1 MGGEYAP
8 RRRQSAAPAGKRAAP
23 AASGEQASGTRPA
36 GIRSERRRIDL
47 PGAIREKMESAF
59 GMDMSSLRLGE
70 NPALEGFG
78 AEAIAQGDRIDF
90 APGTPPLNTRPGQEL
105 LGHELSH
112 IAGQARGEV
121 RGRGLLLDRGPEAR
135 ADREGAL
142 AAAGEAVYSGSAAAV
157 PIPAAAAPMQ
167 AKLTAREW
175 TNVALDTA
183 ALGTDIDSLLTTDYE
198 EKQDAQPSGGEGK
211 SPAASERSGEAA
223 QQPDAP
229 AVIKKNLAG
238 LNHDSAG
245 GKANDYAAA
254 GVNTLAGLTNT
265 GLGIADTAGS
275 ASVGDRAGTA
285 AGIFDSAAGLSD
297 AAGGALGLTD
307 LIGYKGSNKGL
318 QKTGGWLGA
327 GSGALRAVS
336 GGIAAF
342 SSRSTKNNMEQSAQS
357 ARMYAE
363 DDKNDEVRKA
373 FRQTGRNAKTDMLSG
388 FMKMGAGLLKGT
400 GSAVSTLFGS
410 KTGAVIGKGLNI
422 LGDGLSI
429 FNTFYTS
436 SRRRS
441 DRAETLNE
449 AFGDNALERAI
460 TGAQNEDQTKDEKR
474 AAKTGAIKRF
484 IEQHGDKFTDA
495 DKRALLEKDHLKRK
509 DVLAALSRRRAALI
523 ADGGAGRPEAGRNE
537 TALTGREAAEQMGI
551 YSGDAETRRKGI
563 LSRLLGGISDNTG
576 EPRAEA
582 AEQDEEERRK

>member
-1 MGGEYAP
+1 MGGEYAL
-8 RRRQSAAPAGKRAAP
+8 RRRQSADAEAKRAAP
-23 AASGEQASGTRPA
+23 PAPAEQASGARPA
-36 GIRSERRRIDL
+36 GVRSGKRRIDL
-47 PGAIREKMESAF
+47 SGAIREKMESAF
-59 GMDMSSLRLGE
+59 GMDMSSLRLSE
-70 NPALEGFG
+70 NPALEEFG

-90 APGTPPLNTRPGQEL
+90 APGVPSPGTRSGQEL

-112 IAGQARGEV
+112 IAGQARGEIQ
-121 RGRGLLLDRGPEAR
+121 GRGLLQNRGLEDR

-142 AAAGEAVYSGSAAAV
+142 AAAGETVYSGPAAV

-175 TNVALDTA
+175 TNIALDTA

-198 EKQDAQPSGGEGK
+198 EKQEAQPSGGEQK
-211 SPAASERSGEAA
+211 QSANSESSSEAP
-223 QQPDAP
+223 QEQPGVP
-229 AVIKKNLAG
+229 TTIKKNLAG
-238 LNHDSAG
+238 LNHDTTG

-275 ASVGDRAGTA
+275 AAVGDRAGTA

-297 AAGGALGLTD
+297 AAGGALSLTD

-342 SSRSTKNNMEQSAQS
+342 SSRSTKNNMEQNAQS

-363 DDKNDEVRKA
+363 EDKNDEVRKA

-388 FMKMGAGLLKGT
+388 FMKMGTGLLKGA
-400 GSAVSTLFGS
+400 GSVVSTLFGS
-410 KTGAVIGKGLNI
+410 KTGTVVGKGLNI

-449 AFGDNALERAI
+449 AFGDNALESAI

-484 IEQHGDKFTDA
+484 IRQHGDKFTDA
-495 DKRALLEKDHLKRK
+495 DKRALLKKDHLKRK

-523 ADGGAGRPEAGRNE
+523 ADGGVGRQEAGRNE
-537 TALTGREAAEQMGI
+537 TALTGSEAAEQMGI
-551 YSGDAETRRKGI
+551 HSDNAETRQAGI

-576 EPRAEA
+576 EPRAQAGER
-582 AEQDEEERRK
+582 DEEDKRQ